1 MPSESQTEHVHRV
14 LFGRLC
20 DFANKVG
27 GGPRNSACVLMDA
40 PTLICLLFQ
49 DDHIKIEELHKR
61 RNHLAVFCKL
71 VVYNVFPAKTAAEV
85 IFSIETRTC
94 IAYANQGIWMLIT

>member
-1 MPSESQTEHVHRV
+1 MYIIP
-14 LFGRLC
+14 F
-20 DFANKVG
+20 
-27 GGPRNSACVLMDA
+27 PY
-40 PTLICLLFQ
+40 LLWHLQ

-85 IFSIETRTC
+85 NKIIE
-94 IAYANQGIWMLIT
+94 I